1 MPYEF
6 EYNGEVLEFD
16 AAAYKDVFAAM
27 GEANNQFDLPEGVW
41 MENGP
46 GKFRWVEGNFFD

>member
-6 EYNGEVLEFD
+6 EYNGEVLEFK
-16 AAAYKDVFAAM
+16 AEAYKDVFAAM
-27 GEANNQFDLPEGVW
+27 GEANKQFVLPEGVW

-46 GKFRWVEGNFFD
+46 GKYRWVEGNFFD

>member
-1 MPYEF
+1 MAFEF
-6 EYNGEVLEFD
+6 EYNGEAQQFEGCANALE
-16 AAAYKDVFAAM
+16 AM
-27 GEANNQFDLPEGVW
+27 AQANKAFGDLPEGVW